1 MRKISEVFING
12 VSLEKILE
20 DHKKWTIDSRKG
32 KKMELKNANLSY
44 VDLRGANLRGA
55 DLSDSDLRNADLRN
69 TNLKDAYLN
78 NANLNSVKL
87 SNANLGNADLSN
99 ASLKFAKLSN
109 ADLIGTILMD
119 ARLNCAD
126 LRGVNLSYAK
136 LNCADL
142 KCANLCSAN
151 LSNVDLRNADL
162 KNTNLR
168 DADLSG
174 ADLRFA
180 NLKNADLRDADLN
193 EISYNHQTSFFAMQ
207 CPEKGSFIGY
217 KKADNK
223 IVELLITED
232 SERSSA
238 TTRKCRCSKAK
249 VLSVTDLENTKE
261 YNEVASDYDKNFIY
275 KVGEIIEVKDFNN
288 DRWDECSTGI
298 HFFIVRNE
306 AVMYLN

>member
-1 MRKISEVFING
+1 MRKISEIFING

-20 DHKKWTIDSRKG
+20 DHEKWLNGEDSGERANLNG
-32 KKMELKNANLSY
+32 ADLSDADLKNANLRGAY
-44 VDLRGANLRGA
+44 LRNTVLRDTDLRGVNLSRA
-55 DLSDSDLRNADLRN
+55 DLSRAD
-69 TNLKDAYLN
+69 
-78 NANLNSVKL
+78 
-87 SNANLGNADLSN
+87 LGNADLSN

-109 ADLIGTILMD
+109 ANLIGADLMD

-126 LRGVNLSYAK
+126 LSGVNLSYAK

-162 KNTNLR
+162 SHIDLR

-180 NLKNADLRDADLN
+180 NLKSADLRGADLN
-193 EISYNHQTSFFAMQ
+193 EVSYNYQTSFFVMQ
-207 CPEKGSFIGY
+207 CPEEGAFIGY
-217 KKADNK
+217 KKAKNK
-223 IVELLITED
+223 IVKLLITED
-232 SERSSA
+232 SKRSSA

-249 VLSVTDLENTKE
+249 VLSITNIENTE
-261 YNEVASDYDKNFIY
+261 EFNEVASDYDKSFIY

-298 HFFIVRNE
+298 HFFIIRNE

>member
-12 VSLEKILE
+12 ICLEKILK
-20 DHKKWTIDSRKG
+20 DHKKWLD
-32 KKMELKNANLSY
+32 KKDGREKA
-44 VDLRGANLRGA
+44 DLRGA
-55 DLSDSDLRNADLRN
+55 DLSNVDLRGVDLSNADLSS
-69 TNLKDAYLN
+69 AYL
-78 NANLNSVKL
+78 SG
-87 SNANLGNADLSN
+87 ANLGNTDLSN

-180 NLKNADLRDADLN
+180 NLKSADLRDADLN
-193 EISYNHQTSFFAMQ
+193 EVSYNHQTSFFAMQ
-207 CPEKGSFIGY
+207 CPEEGSFIGY
-217 KKADNK
+217 KRANNK
-223 IVELLITED
+223 IVKLLITED
-232 SERSSA
+232 SKRSSA

-249 VLSVTDLENTKE
+249 VLSITNIENTE
-261 YNEVASDYDKNFIY
+261 EFNEVASDYDKSFIY

-298 HFFIVRNE
+298 HFFIIRNE